1 MSPDPTSIHPLTRF
15 PRVVFL
21 RPLVKDVPY
30 IEAGDYSY
38 YDDVEHATDFATR
51 NVLYPNGPERLV
63 IGRYCALATGVRFIL
78 SGGNHPMMGP
88 GTYPFSIFGGDW
100 LDLTLDLIDARPS
113 RGDTVVGNNVW
124 LGYQSTILPGVHIGD
139 GAIVGAGAVV
149 AHDVPPFAV
158 SAGNPARVVR
168 RRYPRDEIDRLLE
181 VAWWDWPVEK
191 VTRHARTILAGTVD
205 ALVKA
210 ATED

>member
-1 MSPDPTSIHPLTRF
+1 LSPDPTSVHPLSRF

-21 RPLVKDVPY
+21 QPLVRDVPY
-30 IEAGDYSY
+30 IEAGEYSY
-38 YDDVEHATDFATR
+38 YDDEEHATEFATR

-88 GTYPFSIFGGDW
+88 GTYPFSMFGGDW
-100 LDLTLDLIDARPS
+100 LELTLDLVNGRPS
-113 RGDTVVGNNVW
+113 RGDTVIGNNVW
-124 LGYQSTILPGVHIGD
+124 LGYRSTVLPGVRIGD
-139 GAIVGAGAVV
+139 GAIIGAGAVV
-149 AHDVPPFAV
+149 TRDIPPFAV
-158 SAGNPARVVR
+158 TAGNPARVVR
-168 RRYPRDEIDRLLE
+168 WRFTPKEIARLLE

-191 VTRHARTILAGTVD
+191 VTRHARTILAGSVD

-210 ATED
+210 GVEP